1 MDKSWIPFDRR
12 FVEYIVG
19 VNMFIELALE
29 NSDTGDIIRCPCT
42 KCQNVAFY
50 PSRIVKDH
58 FIFKGFNESHIFG
71 LGKGKTNLT

>member
-42 KCQNVAFY
+42 

-58 FIFKGFNESHIFG
+58 LFFKGFNESHIFG